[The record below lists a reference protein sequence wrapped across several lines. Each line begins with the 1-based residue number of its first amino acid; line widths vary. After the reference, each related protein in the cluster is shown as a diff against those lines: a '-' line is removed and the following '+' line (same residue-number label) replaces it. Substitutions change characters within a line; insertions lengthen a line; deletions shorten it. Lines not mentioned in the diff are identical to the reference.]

1 MTLRYALQRGT
12 VILAQLATVALVI
25 WLWAILSDHQVLDPV
40 YFSSP
45 AKVWDQLGTWV
56 SNGSLWG
63 NLGSSLKVFIIG
75 YAIGTSGGIVLGVLI
90 GTVGWL
96 GELAEPFLAFFNAMP
111 RLILLPLMIVWFGFG
126 LLPKVLLVI
135 TVIILMVALNVAAGI
150 REVRSDLLASVR
162 LKGAS
167 RAGLLRH
174 VYIPSVALWVTST
187 ARVTVGYA
195 FNATIA
201 AEFIGAS
208 TGLGYLMYL
217 GQSSFASQVIWAAL
231 LLTMVIA
238 VIMDA
243 LLAVVEARVTR
254 WMPTT

>member
-1 MTLRYALQRGT
+1 MR
-12 VILAQLATVALVI
+12 
-25 WLWAILSDHQVLDPV
+25 
-40 YFSSP
+40 
-45 AKVWDQLGTWV
+45 
-56 SNGSLWG
+56 
-63 NLGSSLKVFIIG
+63 
-75 YAIGTSGGIVLGVLI
+75 
-90 GTVGWL
+90 
-96 GELAEPFLAFFNAMP
+96 ELAEPFLAFFNAMP
-111 RLILLPLMIVWFGFG
+111 RLILLPLLIVWFGFG

-135 TVIILMVALNVAAGI
+135 TVIVLMVALNVAAGI
-150 REVRSDLLASVR
+150 REVRTDLLASVR

-167 RAGLLRH
+167 RTDLLRH

-217 GQSSFASQVIWAAL
+217 GQSSFQAQVIWAAL
-231 LLTMVIA
+231 LLTLVVA

-243 LLAVVEARVTR
+243 LLAVVEARATR
-254 WMPTT
+254 WMPST

>member
-1 MTLRYALQRGT
+1 MTLRHALQRGT
-12 VILAQLATVALVI
+12 VIVAQLAALALLI
-25 WLWAILSDHQVLDPV
+25 WLWAVLSDHKVIDPV

-45 AKVWDQLGTWV
+45 AKVWKQLEGWV
-56 SNGSLWG
+56 SDGTLWG
-63 NLGSSLKVFIIG
+63 NLSDSLKVFIIG
-75 YAIGTSGGIVLGVLI
+75 YAIGTAGGIVLGVLI
-90 GTVGWL
+90 GTIGWL
-96 GELAEPFLAFFNAMP
+96 RELAEPFLAFFNAMP
-111 RLILLPLMIVWFGFG
+111 RLILLPLLIVWFGFG

-135 TVIILMVALNVAAGI
+135 TVIILMVTLNVAAGI
-150 REVRSDLLASVR
+150 REVRTDLLANVR
-162 LKGAS
+162 LMGAS
-167 RAGLLRH
+167 RTDLLRH

-208 TGLGYLMYL
+208 TGLGYLIYL
-217 GQSSFASQVIWAAL
+217 GESSFQAQVIWAAL
-231 LLTMVIA
+231 LLTLAIA